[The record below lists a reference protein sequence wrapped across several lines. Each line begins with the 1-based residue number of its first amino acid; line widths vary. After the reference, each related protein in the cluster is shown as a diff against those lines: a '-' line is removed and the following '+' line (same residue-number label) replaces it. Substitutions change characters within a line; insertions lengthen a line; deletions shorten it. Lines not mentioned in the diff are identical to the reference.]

1 MATLFE
7 LKDEI
12 LKWRK
17 IKRKDWAKY
26 ALLDVELLSYKD
38 GYCLCFEHVF
48 ANDWELEPLPKV
60 KKKKTMYQFV
70 YHIDEGKNV
79 YITSQ
84 LYESE
89 RAFIFAN
96 SCREILKTIPHEIEV
111 EE

>member
-12 LKWRK
+12 LKGRR
-17 IKRKDWAKY
+17 IKRRSWLGPYEALGFYSALPCDMFADDW
-26 ALLDVELLSYKD
+26 
-38 GYCLCFEHVF
+38 G
-48 ANDWELEPLPKV
+48 LEPLPK
-60 KKKKTMYQFV
+60 KKKKITMYQFV

-79 YITSQ
+79 YITTQ

-96 SCREILKTIPHEIEV
+96 SCREILKTIPHELEIE
-111 EE
+111 E

>member
-1 MATLFE
+1 MATLLG
-7 LKDEI
+7 LKEYI
-12 LKWRK
+12 LMGRK
-17 IKRKDWAKY
+17 IRRKAWRARDYDILGRFTA
-26 ALLDVELLSYKD
+26 DPMD
-38 GYCLCFEHVF
+38 IF
-48 ANDWELEPLPKV
+48 ADDWELEPLPKE
-60 KKKKTMYQFV
+60 KKKITMYQFV